1 MRNVFLKR
9 THSLLWA
16 VLVFAVT
23 VLSLPALGQEMT
35 RFELEE
41 QVQEE
46 EEDTTE
52 VNWMNDTSGVDTI
65 EYRAVDLVYD
75 VDKSTFNLNNS
86 AQLKY
91 RTATLDADTIWF
103 DQENSVLAASG
114 DPILR
119 ETKNPSLSGMRLKY
133 NMKSRIGEIYY
144 ATTYQDNQQ
153 LNGMEVRR
161 LPDQRIQIA
170 RGDFSTCNDSTH
182 QHFYFYGRR
191 MVVKPKE
198 TITARPVVLNI
209 ADVPVAVLP
218 MIVAPLKSGRK
229 SGILTPKFGG
239 DQVQGYYMSNL
250 GFYYAPNDY
259 WDATVKGDIIE
270 GEEAR
275 FERSTLTGEVRYKL
289 RYVLEGNVS
298 YTSYLEEFDMAN
310 SGYDIRFSHNQNL
323 TPDGKHTLSG
333 SGSFVSSQSVRK
345 DNALDAETILNQ
357 QANAQM
363 TYSGKFGT
371 NKSLT
376 VKVRQDHNLVTD
388 MMQREIPDIQYRMS
402 GPLFNFDI
410 DEDEEAYDDHSIASY
425 LEKFNYSFN
434 NRFNFYTVRAQD
446 TVNEVDTTAKY
457 VGYTGTYSLDY
468 SLRVLRVI
476 NLTPRADFTGF
487 WTGTSWRNPEDS
499 LIYRK
504 RYMSLDPE
512 HDTYGEAAYNHNY
525 SVTADTKLYGI
536 WVPEIGRFTGLR
548 HVLSPSV
555 SYTYAPE
562 IDTVKTFAPH
572 PLLGQTPYQI
582 EQKTVGFGLNNDFD
596 IKYLKVV
603 GRAADTTREDGSGA
617 VEDQY
622 GNRRVLTTRHNVSY
636 NFAADSLNFS
646 DITSSFGLQILPDYM
661 FTVNTRHSVYH
672 KFSDDPNKVQ
682 VPELTYWGY
691 ELSRAFRWSGN
702 FNGGLPSQMGKY
714 EMLKWSFGFDYRYT
728 FSSTRVAKD
737 LFQDQISHSTSITAT
752 FQPTVNWE
760 MSYSTQYDYNEGK
773 FVTHRFTFNRTLHCW
788 QLDFTWTPTG
798 PAAGW
803 SFAIYVRDL
812 PDIKLNAGSTDTK
825 QDKSSK

>member
-1 MRNVFLKR
+1 MILSR

-16 VLVFAVT
+16 VLLFAIGALDAPAVFGA
-23 VLSLPALGQEMT
+23 EMT

-41 QVQEE
+41 REQPV
-46 EEDTTE
+46 EDTTE
-52 VNWMNDTSGVDTI
+52 VDWMNDTTGTDTI
-65 EYRAVDLVYD
+65 EYRAVDLIYD
-75 VDKSTFNLNNS
+75 VEKETFNLNNS

-103 DQENSVLAASG
+103 DQKNSVLVAG
-114 DPILR
+114 GQPILR

-133 NMKSRIGEIYY
+133 NMNSRIGEIYY
-144 ATTYQDNQQ
+144 ATTFQDNQQ

-229 SGILTPKFGG
+229 SGLLTPKFGG
-239 DQVQGYYMSNL
+239 DQVQGYYMRNI

-259 WDATVKGDIIE
+259 WDATISGDIIE

-275 FERSTLTGEVRYKL
+275 FEKSSLKGEVRYKKRDL
-289 RYVLEGNVS
+289 LDGNLS
-298 YTSYLEEFDMAN
+298 YTAYLDEFDFGK
-310 SGYDIRFSHNQNL
+310 SDYDIRYSHNQNL
-323 TPDGKHTLSG
+323 TPDARHKLTGT
-333 SGSFVSSQSVRK
+333 GSFVSNTKVRRE
-345 DNALDAETILNQ
+345 NALDAETILDQ
-357 QANAQM
+357 QANAWL

-376 VKVRQDHNLVTD
+376 VKAGQNHNLQTGY
-388 MMQREIPDIQYRMS
+388 MERQLPDVQFNMS
-402 GPLFNFDI
+402 GPLFTFET
-410 DEDEEAYDDHSIASY
+410 DEDETAVEDNSFRSY
-425 LEKFNYSFN
+425 LQKLNYSFT
-434 NRFNFYTVRAQD
+434 NRFNYKMVTALD
-446 TVNEVDTTAKY
+446 SVNDMDTTAKY
-457 VGYTGTYSLDY
+457 VGYSGTYSLDY
-468 SLRVLRVI
+468 SGSLFNVI
-476 NLTPRADFTGF
+476 NLTPRATWSGY
-487 WTGTSWRNPEDS
+487 WTGQSWINPDDS
-499 LIYRK
+499 SKYWK
-504 RYMSLDPE
+504 RRTSLDPE
-512 HDTYGEAAYNHNY
+512 HDTFGEFAYNHNY
-525 SVTADTKLYGI
+525 SLTADTKLYGI

-548 HVLSPSV
+548 HILSPSI

-562 IDTVKTFAPH
+562 IDTVKYFAPH
-572 PLLGQTPYQI
+572 PDLGQSPYQK
-582 EQKTVGFGLNNDFD
+582 EQQTIGFSLGNDLD
-596 IKYLKVV
+596 LKYLKVV
-603 GRAADTTREDGSGA
+603 GHKADTTKGDTAKA

-622 GNRRVLTTRHNVSY
+622 GNRRLLTTRHSVSY

-646 DITSSFGLQILPDYM
+646 DINSSFGFQILPDYL
-661 FTVNTRHSVYH
+661 FTITTRHSFYH
-672 KFSDDPNKVQ
+672 KYSMEPTKVQ

-691 ELSRAFRWSGN
+691 ELSRSFNWSGTLN
-702 FNGGLPSQMGKY
+702 AGLPSQMGKY
-714 EMLKWSFGFDYRYT
+714 EMRKWSLGLTYRYS
-728 FSSTRVAKD
+728 FSSTRVGKD
-737 LFQDQISHSTSITAT
+737 LFQDNVNHSTSITAS
-752 FQPTVNWE
+752 FQPTINWE
-760 MSYSTQYDYNEGK
+760 VSYSTQYDYNEGK
-773 FVTHRFTFNRTLHCW
+773 FVTHRFTFNRALHCW

-812 PDIKLNAGSTDTK
+812 PDIKLNAGSTE
-825 QDKSSK
+825 SSK

>member
-1 MRNVFLKR
+1 M
-9 THSLLWA
+9 T
-16 VLVFAVT
+16 
-23 VLSLPALGQEMT
+23 PAAHGEEMT

-41 QVQEE
+41 RVQE

-52 VNWMNDTSGVDTI
+52 VDWMNDTTGTDTI
-65 EYRAVDLVYD
+65 EYHAVDLVYD
-75 VDKSTFNLNNS
+75 VESSTFNLNNE

-91 RTATLDADTIWF
+91 RTATLDADTILM
-103 DQENSVLAASG
+103 DQEHSILMASG
-114 DPILR
+114 DPVLR

-133 NMKSRIGEIYY
+133 NLNSRVGEIYY
-144 ATTYQDNQQ
+144 ATTFQDNQQ

-161 LPDQRIQIA
+161 LPDSRIQIA

-229 SGILTPKFGG
+229 SGLLTPKFGG
-239 DQVQGYYMSNL
+239 DQVQGYYLSNL

-259 WDATVKGDIIE
+259 WDATLKGDIIE

-275 FERSTLTGEVRYKL
+275 FEKSTLTGEVRYKK
-289 RYVLEGNVS
+289 RYVLDGNIS

-333 SGSFVSSQSVRK
+333 SGSFVSDRSVRK
-345 DNALDAETILNQ
+345 DNSLEAETILNQ
-357 QANAQM
+357 QANANLA
-363 TYSGKFGT
+363 YSGKFGT

-376 VKVRQDHNLVTD
+376 VKVSQSHNLRTD
-388 MMQREIPDIQYRMS
+388 NLERQLPDVQYRQS
-402 GPLFNFDI
+402 GPLFSFEL
-410 DEDEEAYDDHSIASY
+410 DEDEEASEDGSIESY

-434 NRFNFYTVRAQD
+434 NRFNYYTKQAPD
-446 TVNEVDTTAKY
+446 TTLDKDTTAEY

-468 SLRVLRVI
+468 SGSIFDVI
-476 NLTPRADFTGF
+476 NLTPRATFTGY
-487 WTGTSWRNPEDS
+487 WTGTGWINPNDS
-499 LIYRK
+499 AKYRK

-512 HDTYGEAAYNHNY
+512 HDEYGQFAYNHNY
-525 SVTADTKLYGI
+525 SITADTKLYGI
-536 WVPEIGRFTGLR
+536 WVPEIGRFTGIR

-562 IDTVKTFAPH
+562 IDTVKKFAPH
-572 PLLGQTPYQI
+572 PLLGQSPYQT

-603 GRAADTTREDGSGA
+603 GHKADTTKGDTAKS

-622 GNRRVLTTRHNVSY
+622 GNRRLLTTRHSVSY
-636 NFAADSLNFS
+636 NFAADSLQWS
-646 DITSSFGLQILPDYM
+646 DINSSFGLQVLPDYM
-661 FTVNTRHSVYH
+661 FTVTTRHSFYH
-672 KFSDDPNKVQ
+672 RFTDDPNKVR

-691 ELSRAFRWSGN
+691 ELSRNFSWSGTMN
-702 FNGGLPSQMGKY
+702 AGLPSQLGKY
-714 EMLKWSFGFDYRYT
+714 EMLRWSFGLDYRYT
-728 FSSTRVAKD
+728 FSSSRVAKD
-737 LFQDQISHSTSITAT
+737 LFQDNVSHSTGITAS
-752 FQPTVNWE
+752 FMPTVNWDV
-760 MSYSTQYDYNEGK
+760 SYSTRYDYNEGR
-773 FVTHRFTFNRTLHCW
+773 FVTHEFTFNRTLHCW

-803 SFAIYVRDL
+803 SFSIYVRDL
-812 PDIKLNAGSTDTK
+812 PDIKLNAGSTETN
-825 QDKSSK
+825 